1 MNHPLDEVADEMRA
15 DEPRITDAMK
25 NYISYLGALIGQAED
40 GRPQN
45 PPDLVQ
51 LTTCAKV
58 ALKQCNAHRLQSSA
72 EWAGDN
78 PQGEHELG
86 SDRIEAL
93 TRYKACVLLAG
104 QVASAGGKVTKLLG
118 RKYLRA
124 TKAWGEVAPVVASE
138 LLALGIP
145 SGVVERFVE
154 GFSRTLEETKGEGE
168 DIASLVWSSDFQAQ
182 LRARQQARQAEISER
197 RERMQGN
204 QDQSAML
211 REALRGGME
220 EEAEDEAERFVEVG
234 DTS

>member
-1 MNHPLDEVADEMRA
+1 MDHLDAVADELRA

-25 NYISYLGALIGQAED
+25 NYISYLGALVGQAED
-40 GRPQN
+40 GSTIP
-45 PPDLVQ
+45 PPDLAQ
-51 LTTCAKV
+51 LTTCAKL

-72 EWAGDN
+72 EWANAN

-104 QVASAGGKVTKLLG
+104 QITSAGGKVTKLLG

-124 TKAWGEVAPVVASE
+124 TKAWGEVAPGVASE

-145 SGVVERFVE
+145 SVVVERFVE
-154 GFSRTLEETKGEGE
+154 GFSRTLEEKKGEGE
-168 DIASLVWSSDFQAQ
+168 DVASLVWSSDFQAQ

-234 DTS
+234 DSS